1 MGLVM
6 ALVLLVITLTAAI
19 ARPFGVNEA
28 FVAVPAAVLCVLGP
42 LEAGTARDELKALG
56 PTLGFLAAVLVLG
69 RLCAA
74 EGLFRWAGA
83 VMSRAS
89 GPDPRRLLGWV
100 LLIGTA
106 VTTVLSL
113 DATVVLFTPVVLA
126 AALRAGVSARPHLH
140 LTAHL
145 ANSASL
151 LLPVSNLTNLLAYEA
166 TGLSFARFA
175 ALMAL
180 PLAVVLL
187 VEYVGARLCFAKEL
201 AERRGSSAPGP
212 ALPAEPVPWW
222 TLAVLAG
229 TLAGLLL
236 SSPLHVEPGWV
247 AGAGAVVL
255 AIRRL
260 TRDGLHGPDL
270 VRWAEP
276 GFLLFVAGLA
286 VVVRT
291 VTEEGLDDAL
301 DGLLDQPDSL
311 RGLLVIATVG
321 AVAANLLNNLPAT
334 LLLLPI
340 VVATSGTAG
349 AGPVLAL
356 LLGVNIGPN
365 LSYVGSLASMLW
377 LRIVRQEGQHPA
389 LRTFTVHGLVTVPVA
404 LVGRRRRCGR
414 RCRFSAV
421 KGHG

>member
-1 MGLVM
+1 MGLVL
-6 ALVLLVITLTAAI
+6 ALVLLAITLAAAI
-19 ARPFGVNEA
+19 ARPLGSSEA
-28 FVAVPAAVLCVLGP
+28 LVAVPAAVLCILGP
-42 LEAGTARDELKALG
+42 LDAAAARAELEAIG

-83 VMSRAS
+83 VMSRAA
-89 GPDPRRLLGWV
+89 GGEPGRLLGWV
-100 LLIGTA
+100 LVIGTA
-106 VTTVLSL
+106 ITTVLSL
-113 DATVVLFTPVVLA
+113 DATVVLFTPVVVA

-140 LTAHL
+140 VTAHL

-175 ALMAL
+175 ALMIL

-187 VEYVGARLCFAKEL
+187 VEYVGARLCFAEEL
-201 AERRGSSAPGP
+201 AERSHPRPSSR
-212 ALPAEPVPWW
+212 ALPDEPTPWW
-222 TLAVLAG
+222 ALAVLAG
-229 TLAGLLL
+229 TLAGLVL
-236 SSPLHVEPGWV
+236 SSPLEIEPGWV
-247 AGAGAVVL
+247 AGAGAAAL
-255 AIRRL
+255 AVRRFG
-260 TRDGLHGPDL
+260 RGGLRVPDL
-270 VRWAEP
+270 VRWSEP

-291 VTEEGLDDAL
+291 ATEEGLGDAL
-301 DGLLDQPDSL
+301 DGLLDRPATFG
-311 RGLLVIATVG
+311 GLLVIAVVG

-340 VVATSGTAG
+340 VVATSGAAG

-365 LSYVGSLASMLW
+365 LTYVGSLASMLW
-377 LRIVRQEGQHPA
+377 LRIARQEGQHPR
-389 LRTFTVHGLVTVPVA
+389 LLTYTVHGLVTVPVA
-404 LVGRRRRCGR
+404 LVGATAALWASLQVVG
-414 RCRFSAV
+414 S
-421 KGHG
+421 

>member
-1 MGLVM
+1 MGLVL
-6 ALVLLVITLTAAI
+6 ALLLLAITLTAAI
-19 ARPFGVNEA
+19 ARPLGINEA
-28 FVAVPAAVLCVLGP
+28 VVAIPAAVLCVLGP
-42 LEAGTARDELKALG
+42 LDAGAARDELAAIG

-83 VMSRAS
+83 VMSRAA
-89 GPDPRRLLGWV
+89 GGAPRRLLGWV
-100 LLIGTA
+100 LVIGTA

-113 DATVVLFTPVVLA
+113 DATVVLFTPVVVA

-140 LTAHL
+140 VTAHL

-175 ALMAL
+175 ALMIL

-187 VEYVGARLCFAKEL
+187 VEYAGARLCFAEEL
-201 AERRGSSAPGP
+201 AERARPRSPSP
-212 ALPAEPVPWW
+212 ALTELADGPTPWW
-222 TLAVLAG
+222 ALAVLAG
-229 TLAGLLL
+229 TLAGLVL
-236 SSPLHVEPGWV
+236 SSPLDVEPGWV
-247 AGAGAVVL
+247 AGAGAAVL
-255 AIRRL
+255 AVRRFC
-260 TRDGLHGPDL
+260 RGGLRAPDL
-270 VRWAEP
+270 VRWSEP
-276 GFLLFVAGLA
+276 GFLLFVAALA

-291 VTEEGLDDAL
+291 VTEEGLGDAL
-301 DGLLDQPDSL
+301 DGLLDQPDTFG
-311 RGLLVIATVG
+311 GLLVIAAVG

-340 VVATSGTAG
+340 VVATSGAAG

-365 LSYVGSLASMLW
+365 LTYVGSLASMLW
-377 LRIVRQEGQHPA
+377 LRIARQEGQHPR
-389 LRTFTVHGLVTVPVA
+389 LRTFTVHGLVTVPAA
-404 LVGRRRRCGR
+404 LVGATAALWASLQVLG
-414 RCRFSAV
+414 A
-421 KGHG
+421 